1 MMEVDDDPR
10 AWPARPP
17 FVRSCSDRVLLSSR
31 VLDNLLVAECDCKTL
46 GGDYISQVQGANIL
60 AQHRKIVTDWML
72 EVCQD
77 HCSPQVFLSAV
88 RYLDTVLAQMSV
100 TTSQLQ
106 LLAAA
111 CLSLA
116 SKLSDPR
123 PLSLYKLVIF
133 TDCSISLAE
142 LQNMEMLV
150 LQKLRWE
157 LSVPTSLD
165 FLSHILSHLETF
177 TSPQILRLVGKQ
189 SQTFLMLAATEY
201 SFYNVRCSVMVRD
214 WQRLIITIQLNIN
227 IISRPA
233 LLY

>member
-1 MMEVDDDPR
+1 MEVDEEPPV
-10 AWPARPP
+10 WPARPP

-31 VLDNLLVAECDCKTL
+31 VLANLLVAESESKAREVE
-46 GGDYISQVQGANIL
+46 GSSIL
-60 AQHRKIVTDWML
+60 AHHRKILTDWML

-100 TTSQLQ
+100 STSQLQ

-111 CLSLA
+111 CLSIS

-133 TDCSISLAE
+133 TDCSVSMVE

-177 TSPQILRLVGKQ
+177 LSPQILRMVGKQ

-201 SFYNVRCSVMVRD
+201 KFSSVRCSVMVRE
-214 WQRLIITIQLNIN
+214 TKAEAGHY
-227 IISRPA
+227 ISTK
-233 LLY
+233 

>member
-31 VLDNLLVAECDCKTL
+31 VLANLLVAESESKAREVE
-46 GGDYISQVQGANIL
+46 GSSIL
-60 AQHRKIVTDWML
+60 AHHRKILTDWML

-100 TTSQLQ
+100 STSQLQ

-111 CLSLA
+111 CLSIS

-133 TDCSISLAE
+133 TDCSVSMVE

-177 TSPQILRLVGKQ
+177 LSPQILRMVGKQ

-201 SFYNVRCSVMVRD
+201 KFSSVRCSVMVREAKAAD
-214 WQRLIITIQLNIN
+214 YILTK
-227 IISRPA
+227 
-233 LLY
+233 

>member
-10 AWPARPP
+10 VWPARPP
-17 FVRSCSDRVLLSSR
+17 FVRSCCDRVLLSSR
-31 VLDNLLVAECDCKTL
+31 VLDNLLEAEWESR
-46 GGDYISQVQGANIL
+46 SQGQAASIL
-60 AQHRKIVTDWML
+60 AHHRKIVTDWML

-88 RYLDTVLAQMSV
+88 SYLDTVLAQMSV
-100 TTSQLQ
+100 STSQLQ

-111 CLSLA
+111 CLSIA

-133 TDCSISLAE
+133 TDCSISMTE

-157 LSVPTSLD
+157 LSIPTSLD
-165 FLSHILSHLETF
+165 FLSHILSHLETSL
-177 TSPQILRLVGKQ
+177 SPQILRMVGKQ
-189 SQTFLMLAATEY
+189 CQTFLMLAATEY
-201 SFYNVRCSVMVRD
+201 KFYNVRCSVMVREAGAD
-214 WQRLIITIQLNIN
+214 GLNSTN
-227 IISRPA
+227 
-233 LLY
+233 